1 MWARVSIDGHI
12 KLYFIS
18 NRYYQNVFCFPICK
32 SYGRF
37 MDDNVRPDQENIVK
51 NSFKEVG
58 VDRMVRLANSPNSNI
73 IEND

>member
-1 MWARVSIDGHI
+1 
-12 KLYFIS
+12 
-18 NRYYQNVFCFPICK
+18 
-32 SYGRF
+32 